1 MLNAYS
7 KTKKD
12 FQVVLPALNFS
23 KPNKALIKNSNF
35 LKLRNIYRVNDTL
48 PTAEI

>member
-23 KPNKALIKNSNF
+23 KLNKALIKKYKF
-35 LKLRNIYRVNDTL
+35 FEVEKHILR
-48 PTAEI
+48 